1 MLLVVEVVAFCGG
14 AVPQVNGNLKPRQEK
29 LCHCIFV
36 TSYPTAPSLSLAE
49 KIMSLKK

>member
-29 LCHCIFV
+29 LCRCIFV
-36 TSYPTAPSLSLAE
+36 TSYPTTLSLSLAE